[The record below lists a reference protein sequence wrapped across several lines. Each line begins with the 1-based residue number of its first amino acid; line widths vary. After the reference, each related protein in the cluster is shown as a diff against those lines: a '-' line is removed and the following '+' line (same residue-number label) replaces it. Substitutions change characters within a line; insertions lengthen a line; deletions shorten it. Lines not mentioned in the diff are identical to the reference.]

1 MQDYVLTH
9 VETAEGEPSNNLPF
23 RLDLQTVL
31 GLVISLKLVLCLS
44 GRRPKAMILV
54 AL

>member
-1 MQDYVLTH
+1 MQDDVITH
-9 VETAEGEPSNNLPF
+9 MEGAEGEPWNDSPF

-44 GRRPKAMILV
+44 GRRPKAMILF